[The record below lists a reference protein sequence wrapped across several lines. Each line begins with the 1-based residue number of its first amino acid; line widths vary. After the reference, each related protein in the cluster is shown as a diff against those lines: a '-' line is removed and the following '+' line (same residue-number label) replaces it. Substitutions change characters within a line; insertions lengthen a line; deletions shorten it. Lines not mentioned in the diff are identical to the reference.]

1 MYDYSI
7 GGQERKSDVNEG
19 ITDIPS
25 NRTLIVA
32 ELTDDPPL
40 APNIV
45 PDLKNI
51 REVFDF
57 FKPEKEV
64 EFDTAEGTQTTEK
77 LKFENLGSFGKQG
90 IIQQSEFLNEMQ
102 HEFDDLEKFIKQLR
116 SNKILKAMLEN
127 PEGRAA
133 YIASIQGLITELG
146 EE

>member
-1 MYDYSI
+1 MYDYNI
-7 GGQERKSDVNEG
+7 GGQERKSEVNEG

-25 NRTLIVA
+25 NRTLIVS

-51 REVFDF
+51 RDVFDN

-64 EFDTAEGTQTTEK
+64 EFDTAQGTQATEK
-77 LKFENLGSFGKQG
+77 LKFNTLGDFGKQG
-90 IIQQSEFLNEMQ
+90 VIRQSEFLNEMQ
-102 HEFDDLEKFIKQLR
+102 HEHDDLEKIIKQLR
-116 SNKILKAMLEN
+116 SNKILKTMLEN
-127 PEGRAA
+127 PEGKAA
-133 YIASIQGLITELG
+133 YIAAIQSMMAELG